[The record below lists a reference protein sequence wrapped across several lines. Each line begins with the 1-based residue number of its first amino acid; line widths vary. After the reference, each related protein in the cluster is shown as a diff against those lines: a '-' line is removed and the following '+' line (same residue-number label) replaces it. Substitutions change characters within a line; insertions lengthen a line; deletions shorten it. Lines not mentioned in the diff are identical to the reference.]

1 MVGEPGFG
9 RQFREVWRRRATY
22 TSRLGHRL
30 TFKMLEAVVVSKTVQ
45 GTRVWGEGRP
55 SNRLEPGTAK
65 IQENQEETG

>member
-1 MVGEPGFG
+1 M
-9 RQFREVWRRRATY
+9 
-22 TSRLGHRL
+22 
-30 TFKMLEAVVVSKTVQ
+30 VSKTVQ